1 MKLRVITEQLSNK
14 LPPENKLQ
22 KLTKIHHDNFES
34 IYKLINPK
42 KITELH
48 ITDATYSNKISKGI
62 TVQVKDHINK
72 TGSSILIGKQTLLNI
87 DFIDMAEVYSYG
99 KKAII
104 TVCCGETLNKNLDY
118 PSHFLCHIT
127 ILARALKIPTIK
139 GFLYNTL

>member
-14 LPPENKLQ
+14 LQPENKLQ
-22 KLTKIHHDNFES
+22 KLANINHANFES
-34 IYKLINPK
+34 VYRLIHSK

-48 ITDATYSNKISKGI
+48 VTDATYSNKIPKAK

-72 TGSSILIGKQTLLNI
+72 TGSSILIGRQALLNI
-87 DFIDMAEVYSYG
+87 DFIDMTKTYSFE

-104 TVCCGETLNKNLDY
+104 TVCCGETLNKNFDY

-127 ILARALKIPTIK
+127 TLAHALKIPTIK

>member
-1 MKLRVITEQLSNK
+1 VKLRVITEQLSNK

-22 KLTKIHHDNFES
+22 NLTNISHDNFES
-34 IYKLINPK
+34 IYKLIHSK

-48 ITDATYSNKISKGI
+48 VTDATSSNKISKGK

-72 TGSSILIGKQTLLNI
+72 TGSGPLIGRQALLNI
-87 DFIDMAEVYSYG
+87 DFIDMTETYSFE
-99 KKAII
+99 KNAII
-104 TVCCGETLNKNLDY
+104 TVCCGETLNKNFDY

-127 ILARALKIPTIK
+127 TLAHALKIPTIK

>member
-1 MKLRVITEQLSNK
+1 MKLRAITTQLAKK
-14 LPPENKLQ
+14 LPLENKLQ
-22 KLTKIHHDNFES
+22 KLTNISHDNFES
-34 IYKLINPK
+34 IYKLVHSK

-48 ITDATYSNKISKGI
+48 VTDATYSNKIPKGK

-72 TGSSILIGKQTLLNI
+72 TGSSILIGRQALLNI
-87 DFIDMAEVYSYG
+87 DFIDMTETYSFE

-104 TVCCGETLNKNLDY
+104 TACCGETLNKNLDY

-127 ILARALKIPTIK
+127 ILAHALKIPTIK

>member
-1 MKLRVITEQLSNK
+1 MKLRVITKQLSKK
-14 LPPENKLQ
+14 LPLENKLQ
-22 KLTKIHHDNFES
+22 KLTNISHDNFES
-34 IYKLINPK
+34 IYKLIHSK

-48 ITDATYSNKISKGI
+48 VTDATYSNKIPKGK

-72 TGSSILIGKQTLLNI
+72 TGSSILIGKQALLNI
-87 DFIDMAEVYSYG
+87 DFIDMAETYSFE

-104 TVCCGETLNKNLDY
+104 TVCCGETLNQNFDY

-127 ILARALKIPTIK
+127 ILAHALKIPTIK

>member
-1 MKLRVITEQLSNK
+1 MKLRVITKQLSKK
-14 LPPENKLQ
+14 LPLDNKLQ
-22 KLTKIHHDNFES
+22 KFTNISYDNFES
-34 IYKLINPK
+34 IYKLIHSK

-48 ITDATYSNKISKGI
+48 VTDATYSNKIPKGK

-72 TGSSILIGKQTLLNI
+72 TGSSILIGRQAFLNI
-87 DFIDMAEVYSYG
+87 DFIDMTDAYSFD

-104 TVCCGETLNKNLDY
+104 TTCCGETLNKNFDY

-127 ILARALKIPTIK
+127 VLAHTLKIPTIK

>member
-1 MKLRVITEQLSNK
+1 MKLRVITKQLFRK
-14 LPPENKLQ
+14 LPLENKLQ
-22 KLTKIHHDNFES
+22 KLTNISHDNFES
-34 IYKLINPK
+34 IYKLIHSK

-48 ITDATYSNKISKGI
+48 VTDATYSNKIPKGK

-72 TGSSILIGKQTLLNI
+72 TGSSILIGRQAQLNI
-87 DFIDMAEVYSYG
+87 DFIDMTETYSFE

-104 TVCCGETLNKNLDY
+104 TVCCGEILNKNFDY

-127 ILARALKIPTIK
+127 ILAHALKIPTIK

>member
-1 MKLRVITEQLSNK
+1 MKLRVITKQLSKK
-14 LPPENKLQ
+14 LPLENKLQ
-22 KLTKIHHDNFES
+22 KLTNISHDNFES
-34 IYKLINPK
+34 IYKLIHSK

-48 ITDATYSNKISKGI
+48 VTDATYSNKIPKGN

-72 TGSSILIGKQTLLNI
+72 TGSSILIGRQALLNI
-87 DFIDMAEVYSYG
+87 DFIDMTETYSFE

-104 TVCCGETLNKNLDY
+104 TACCGETLNKNLDY

-127 ILARALKIPTIK
+127 ILAHALKIPTIK